1 MSQQPKVALIIET
14 SVIYGRQIVKG
25 IARYL
30 RYHSQWS
37 VFLEQHELGAQP
49 PAWLMSGKWDGIM
62 SRPTDPILAKQFRK
76 MGVPVVDLNDLFED
90 LGLPWVG
97 SDHAEIG
104 RQAAL
109 HLLER
114 GYRHFAFA
122 GFSDEFWAAQ
132 RRKGFCSAV
141 EAKGFSVSVHESP
154 WRGPRARRWDE
165 DLTDLESWL
174 KTQPRPFAL
183 MACNDVRGLH
193 VLDVSARAGILV
205 PEEMA
210 VIGVDN
216 EEILCE
222 LCNPPLS
229 SVEPD
234 AEQIGYRAAELLDNL
249 MNGRAIAEKHVRI
262 PPVRTVTRRSSE
274 SLAIEDRAI
283 AMAMRF
289 ISERALLGC
298 TVDDVLRK
306 VNVSRTTL
314 ERRFRQLLNRSPQ
327 AEIRAVQLNRVRE
340 LLTGTDFTLE
350 HIAGLCG
357 YEHSEYMSVMFKR
370 VCGLTPGQY
379 RNLHSKQKTETLR
392 QKSVR

>member
-1 MSQQPKVALIIET
+1 MNAQPKVALIIET
-14 SVIYGRQIVKG
+14 AVIYGRQIVKG

-30 RYHSQWS
+30 RYHSPWS
-37 VFLEQHELGAQP
+37 VFLEQHELGTQP
-49 PAWLMSGKWDGIM
+49 PAWLLSGKWDGIL
-62 SRPTDPILAKQFRK
+62 SRPTDPALAKQFRK
-76 MGVPVVDLNDLFED
+76 MGVPVVDLNDLFND

-109 HLLER
+109 YLLER
-114 GYRHFAFA
+114 GYRQFAFA

-132 RRKGFCSAV
+132 RREGFCSTV
-141 EAKGFSVSVHESP
+141 EAKGFSVTVYESP
-154 WRGPRARRWDE
+154 WRGPHARRWDE

-174 KTQPRPFAL
+174 KKQPRPLGL

-210 VIGVDN
+210 VVGVDN
-216 EEILCE
+216 EEILCD

-234 AEQIGYRAAELLDNL
+234 AEQIGYRAAELLDTL
-249 MNGRAIAEKHVRI
+249 MTGRSVRVKNIPI
-262 PPVRTVTRRSSE
+262 PPIRIVTRRSSE
-274 SLAIEDRAI
+274 SLAIEDRTV

-289 ISERALLGC
+289 IREQALLGC
-298 TVDDVLRK
+298 TVDDVLQK

-340 LLTGTDFTLE
+340 LLIGTDFTLE

-370 VCGLTPGQY
+370 VCGMTPGQY
-379 RNLHSKQKTETLR
+379 RKLHSKQTL
-392 QKSVR
+392 QKI